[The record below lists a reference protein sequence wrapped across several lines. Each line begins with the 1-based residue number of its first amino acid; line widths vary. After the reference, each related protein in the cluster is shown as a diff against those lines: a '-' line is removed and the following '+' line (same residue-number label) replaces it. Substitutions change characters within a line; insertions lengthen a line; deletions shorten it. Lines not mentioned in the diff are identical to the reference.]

1 MKTLFRFILLFFSV
15 VVYGQDPIPPTFMEA
30 NPIWHH
36 YMQNKNVIKNQ
47 PSDFINNN
55 NSVFPVTNF
64 LLKDSFLTV
73 ISSTFQVNFSI
84 DGFIIKHIN
93 IHTGQEVWSDVFNKF
108 NGADSYFSP
117 TFDASFDKNGNI
129 EVKGNRKIDSIGI
142 NSYPMAFRRCYDSQT
157 GKVLY
162 TKYDPT
168 NVAVKPSVSSA
179 AHGVYLPVN
188 ADSMYLNLFNTV
200 EGYPDTFRYYIQGV
214 LFNEAMDKV
223 IEPFACKLELKP
235 DIAVD
240 IFSFKGGSVY
250 KLNDT
255 LALYDFRLKPS
266 QNSGIEFEVKLIW
279 INYKNPQNIF
289 IEKIVD
295 IIDKSPYNWNT
306 PSSVEIEIRGNEIFI
321 MDNIVD
327 FPQLKARPYILKL
340 DIYGNEMA
348 YYDDIAIPN
357 SDYANAFLLSSSDSL
372 SYFICFPSVKGG
384 IHGLDIVQV
393 DNNKQYKYV
402 ASLTLNNK
410 TDKEKYRVSRL
421 NRYLVDGK
429 ILIYNG
435 LYDTEIFENRVHWIM
450 AWDLEELIKGSAS
463 GVDNTMISSTFSIAP
478 NPSTNQITITT
489 SEALSNSRIEIYDQ
503 IGRNIINHQIS
514 SSATEINISSLPTG
528 LYFVSLVDDLGKRFG
543 QVQKLV
549 KIE

>member
-1 MKTLFRFILLFFSV
+1 
-15 VVYGQDPIPPTFMEA
+15 
-30 NPIWHH
+30 
-36 YMQNKNVIKNQ
+36 
-47 PSDFINNN
+47 
-55 NSVFPVTNF
+55 
-64 LLKDSFLTV
+64 
-73 ISSTFQVNFSI
+73 
-84 DGFIIKHIN
+84 
-93 IHTGQEVWSDVFNKF
+93 
-108 NGADSYFSP
+108 
-117 TFDASFDKNGNI
+117 
-129 EVKGNRKIDSIGI
+129 
-142 NSYPMAFRRCYDSQT
+142 
-157 GKVLY
+157 
-162 TKYDPT
+162 
-168 NVAVKPSVSSA
+168 
-179 AHGVYLPVN
+179 
-188 ADSMYLNLFNTV
+188 
-200 EGYPDTFRYYIQGV
+200 
-214 LFNEAMDKV
+214 
-223 IEPFACKLELKP
+223 
-235 DIAVD
+235 
-240 IFSFKGGSVY
+240 
-250 KLNDT
+250 
-255 LALYDFRLKPS
+255 
-266 QNSGIEFEVKLIW
+266 
-279 INYKNPQNIF
+279 
-289 IEKIVD
+289 
-295 IIDKSPYNWNT
+295 
-306 PSSVEIEIRGNEIFI
+306 

-435 LYDTEIFENRVHWIM
+435 LYDTEILENRVHWIM